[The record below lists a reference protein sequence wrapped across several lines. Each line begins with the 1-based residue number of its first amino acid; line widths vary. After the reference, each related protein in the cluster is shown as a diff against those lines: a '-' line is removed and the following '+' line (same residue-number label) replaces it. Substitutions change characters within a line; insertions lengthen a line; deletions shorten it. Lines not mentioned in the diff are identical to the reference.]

1 METIKTNKAL
11 SEVLIRPIMS
21 EKAMIGE
28 GNSQY
33 TFYVAK
39 DANKI
44 DVKAAVRAQYGVLPK
59 RVHMLNI
66 EGKRVQFGRRK
77 GRRNDMKKAVV
88 FLAKGQT
95 IAIHEGV

>member
-1 METIKTNKAL
+1 METTMTNKSL

-21 EKAMIGE
+21 EKALIGE
-28 GNSQY
+28 GKGQY

-44 DVKAAVRAQYGVLPK
+44 DVKAAVKAQYGVIPK
-59 RVHMLNI
+59 RVRMLNI

-77 GRRNDMKKAVV
+77 GRRNDMKKAIVI
-88 FLAKGQT
+88 LPKGET